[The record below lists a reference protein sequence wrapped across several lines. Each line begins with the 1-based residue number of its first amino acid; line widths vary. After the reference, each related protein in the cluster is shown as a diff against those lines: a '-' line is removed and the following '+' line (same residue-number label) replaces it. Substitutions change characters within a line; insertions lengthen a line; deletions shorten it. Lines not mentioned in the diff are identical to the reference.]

1 MVHGPPNP
9 ITGSGCPEAGQT
21 GDGTRPSGE
30 YNCGYASGRAD
41 DPGNYLYVSG
51 LSADSSGCSLASNV
65 QDAGCRQLA
74 KVPFPAAKDAFKK
87 REVFPKVNS
96 TVKQALFWI
105 LIVACLFV
113 LYRLFTTN
121 NNVMGG
127 KEQGINWTEFLAD
140 VESNQVSDATIT
152 TGTTGSEIQGHFRT
166 DKGAFHVS
174 VPGNYPHL
182 YDVLDQNK
190 VSVTVKN
197 DNGNSWWAIL
207 IQFSPLILIAL
218 LWFFM
223 IRQMQSGGNKA
234 LPFGKSRARL
244 LSMQQKKVTFKDV
257 AGVDEAK
264 EELKEIIEFLRE
276 AQKFQKLGGR
286 IPKGV
291 LLVGPPGTGK
301 TLLARAVAGE
311 ANVPFFSISGS
322 DFVEMFVGVGASR
335 VRDLFE
341 QGKKNAPCIIF
352 IDEIDAVG
360 RHRGAGLGGGHDER
374 EQTLNQLL
382 VEMDGFESNDGV
394 ILVAATNRP
403 DVLDPALLR
412 PGRFDRRVVVGRPDV
427 RGREEVL
434 RVHARKV
441 PIADDVDLRVLARG
455 TPGFSGADLANMVNE
470 AALNAARAN
479 RKSVLM
485 YDFEQAKDKVL
496 MGAER
501 KSMLLTDEEKRV
513 TAYHEAGHALVAAT
527 RLHADPLHKVTIIPR
542 GMALGV
548 TMQLP
553 EDDKHTVT
561 KDYLE
566 TQLAILMGGRI
577 AEEIF
582 LKQMTTG
589 AGNDIERATDLARKM
604 VCEYGMSRLG
614 PLTFGKK
621 EEQIFLGRE
630 IAQHR
635 DFSEETARQIDAEV
649 RSLVDEAYKAS
660 WDILNN
666 NQPVMHKLALA
677 LLERE
682 TLDASDIRAILDGKD
697 LPPLRPSGGGSATTD
712 VQQVL
717 KPEPGRTGGLPE
729 GSPSP
734 A

>member
-1 MVHGPPNP
+1 MRKF
-9 ITGSGCPEAGQT
+9 A
-21 GDGTRPSGE
+21 
-30 YNCGYASGRAD
+30 
-41 DPGNYLYVSG
+41 L
-51 LSADSSGCSLASNV
+51 
-65 QDAGCRQLA
+65 
-74 KVPFPAAKDAFKK
+74 
-87 REVFPKVNS
+87 NS
-96 TVKQALFWI
+96 TVKQI
-105 LIVACLFV
+105 LIWVFMITCLVFLWQFV
-113 LYRLFTTN
+113 
-121 NNVMGG
+121 VKSPGMGQDKSISLTQLLNDADQG
-127 KEQGINWTEFLAD
+127 K
-140 VESNQVSDATIT
+140 VSDVIVNGAEVTGHYRDEKSQFHT
-152 TGTTGSEIQGHFRT
+152 T
-166 DKGAFHVS
+166 
-174 VPGNYPHL
+174 VPGNYPDMYKTLREHG
-182 YDVLDQNK
+182 VNITIKDQN
-190 VSVTVKN
+190 SN
-197 DNGNSWWAIL
+197 AWLSLL
-207 IQFSPLILIAL
+207 IQLAPFAL
-218 LWFFM
+218 LLGLWFFLL
-223 IRQMQSGGNKA
+223 RQMQSGGNKA
-234 LPFGKSRARL
+234 MSFGKSRARL
-244 LSMQQKKVTFKDV
+244 LSMQQKKITFKDV

-276 AQKFQKLGGR
+276 AQKFQRLGGR

-412 PGRFDRRVVVGRPDV
+412 PGRFDRRVIVDRPDI

-434 RVHARKV
+434 KVHSKKV
-441 PIADDVDLRVLARG
+441 PMAEDVNLNILARG

-470 AALNAARAN
+470 AALTAARYN
-479 RKSVLM
+479 RKAVHM
-485 YDFEQAKDKVL
+485 YDFEVAKDKVM

-501 KSMLLTDEEKRV
+501 KSMLLTDEEKKV
-513 TAYHEAGHALVAAT
+513 TAYHEAGHTLVSAL
-527 RLHADPLHKVTIIPR
+527 REHSDPLHKVTIIPR

-548 TMQLP
+548 TVYLP
-553 EDDKHTVT
+553 EEDQHTVT
-561 KDYLE
+561 KEYLE
-566 TQLAILMGGRI
+566 TRLATLMGGRC

-582 LKQMTTG
+582 LKKMTTG
-589 AGNDIERATDLARKM
+589 AGNDIERATELSRKM
-604 VCEYGMSRLG
+604 VCEYGMSKLG
-614 PLTFGKK
+614 PMTYGKK

-635 DFSEETARQIDAEV
+635 DFSDETARQIDAEV
-649 RSLVDEAYKAS
+649 RAFVDAGYKSAYTLLES
-660 WDILNN
+660 NQDI
-666 NQPVMHKLALA
+666 MHRMAVA

-682 TLDASDIRAILDGKD
+682 TLDAAEIKLIIEGKD
-697 LPPLRPSGGGSATTD
+697 LPAVRSALSGVDPGSGD
-712 VQQVL
+712 VQKVI
-717 KPEPGRTGGLPE
+717 KPEGGRKSGLGE
-729 GSPSP
+729 GQPSP

>member
-1 MVHGPPNP
+1 VGHDREISFSQFMQDAQQAKISDVTVLNNEVRGH
-9 ITGSGCPEAGQT
+9 
-21 GDGTRPSGE
+21 
-30 YNCGYASGRAD
+30 YASD
-41 DPGNYLYVSG
+41 
-51 LSADSSGCSLASNV
+51 
-65 QDAGCRQLA
+65 
-74 KVPFPAAKDAFKK
+74 
-87 REVFPKVNS
+87 RE
-96 TVKQALFWI
+96 
-105 LIVACLFV
+105 
-113 LYRLFTTN
+113 
-121 NNVMGG
+121 
-127 KEQGINWTEFLAD
+127 
-140 VESNQVSDATIT
+140 
-152 TGTTGSEIQGHFRT
+152 
-166 DKGAFHVS
+166 AFHS
-174 VPGNYPHL
+174 IVPANYPEMFKIL
-182 YDVLDQNK
+182 QDNK
-190 VSVTVKN
+190 VSITVK
-197 DNGNSWWAIL
+197 DSQGNSWLPIL
-207 IQFSPLILIAL
+207 LNFAPIIVIAA

-223 IRQMQSGGNKA
+223 LRQMQSGGNKA
-234 LPFGKSRARL
+234 LSFGKSRARL
-244 LSMQQKKVTFKDV
+244 LSMQQKKITFKDV

-394 ILVAATNRP
+394 ILIAATNRP

-434 RVHARKV
+434 RVHAKKV
-441 PIADDVDLRVLARG
+441 PLAEDVDLRILARG

-479 RKSVLM
+479 RKAVHQF
-485 YDFEQAKDKVL
+485 DFELAKDKVM

-501 KSMLLTDEEKRV
+501 KSMLLSEDDKRD
-513 TAYHEAGHALVAAT
+513 TAYHEAGHVLVAAM
-527 RLHADPLHKVTIIPR
+527 RDHADPLHKVTIIPR

-553 EDDKHTVT
+553 EEDKHTVT

-566 TQLAILMGGRI
+566 TQLAILMGGRC

-582 LKQMTTG
+582 MNRKTTG

-604 VCEYGMSRLG
+604 VCEYGMSRMG

-649 RSLVDEAYKAS
+649 RSLVDEAYKSAYS
-660 WDILNN
+660 ILGDHKDT
-666 NQPVMHKLALA
+666 MHRMAQA
-677 LLERE
+677 LLDRE
-682 TLDASDIRAILDGKD
+682 TLDANEIRMIIEGKD
-697 LPPLRPSGGGSATTD
+697 LPPLPPLPPSGNPTGD
-712 VQQVL
+712 VQHVI
-717 KPEPGRTGGLPE
+717 KPEPGRAPGFGGE
-729 GSPSP
+729 SQPSP